1 MLSTLTRLTQPK
13 RIVLSGIVT
22 FLLFTAMKT
31 SHVFSEFVTNTISII
46 LRIIIGIDSEN
57 VVDMTDLIATPMI
70 LMSIYFVLT
79 RVNNEN
85 EE

>member
-1 MLSTLTRLTQPK
+1 MTRLTQPK
-13 RIVLSGIVT
+13 RIVLSGVVT
-22 FLLFTAMKT
+22 FALFTAMKT
-31 SHVFSEFVTNTISII
+31 SHVFSEIFTNIISKI

-70 LMSIYFVLT
+70 LLSIYFVLT
-79 RVNNEN
+79 RVNSEN